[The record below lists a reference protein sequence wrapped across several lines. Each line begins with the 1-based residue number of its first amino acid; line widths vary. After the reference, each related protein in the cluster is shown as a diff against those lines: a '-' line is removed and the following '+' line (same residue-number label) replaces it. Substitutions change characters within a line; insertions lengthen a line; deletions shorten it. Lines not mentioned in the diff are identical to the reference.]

1 MAKKKKK
8 FDFKDNLP
16 EDEILWRDRKRTI
29 FGLPWSFTV
38 YEVTPER
45 FIRRKGLFV
54 TETDEIMLY
63 RVLDI
68 KMIRTLGQKLNG
80 VGTIVL
86 YSADQSSHTERIV
99 SVKHPDKVRRFLS
112 SQVEKIRNEKGLT
125 GREMFGTA
133 GTDMDHSECDHM
145 DE

>member
-16 EDEILWRDRKRTI
+16 EAEILWRDRKRTI
-29 FGLPWSFTV
+29 FGLPWSFTA

-45 FIRRKGLFV
+45 FIKRKGLFV

-133 GTDMDHSECDHM
+133 GTDMDHSECDHT

>member
-16 EDEILWRDRKRTI
+16 EEEILWRDRKRTI

-38 YEVTPER
+38 YEVTPEG

-133 GTDMDHSECDHM
+133 GTDMDHSECDHT

>member
-16 EDEILWRDRKRTI
+16 EEEILWRDRKRTI

-38 YEVTPER
+38 YEVTPET
-45 FIRRKGLFV
+45 FIKRKGLFV

-133 GTDMDHSECDHM
+133 GTDMDHSECDHT

>member
-1 MAKKKKK
+1 M
-8 FDFKDNLP
+8 
-16 EDEILWRDRKRTI
+16 
-29 FGLPWSFTV
+29 
-38 YEVTPER
+38 
-45 FIRRKGLFV
+45 

-133 GTDMDHSECDHM
+133 GTDMDHSECDHT